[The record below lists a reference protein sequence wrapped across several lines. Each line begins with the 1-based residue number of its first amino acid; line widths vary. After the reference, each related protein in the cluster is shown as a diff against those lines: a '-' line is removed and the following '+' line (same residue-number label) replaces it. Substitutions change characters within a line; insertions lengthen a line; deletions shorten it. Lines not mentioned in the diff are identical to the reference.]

1 MLIFSRKLG
10 QAVHIGDGIVIR
22 IVEVRR
28 SRIRIGIEAPP
39 EVRIQRSEHICR
51 TISYDGEEPL
61 LFDRGQFAMVGLS
74 LYDNPRV
81 IDADPIVGGGILR
94 SNLVHHI
101 TAG

>member
-39 EVRIQRSEHICR
+39 EVRIKRDEHSSR
-51 TISYDGEEPL
+51 TISYERDEPL
-61 LFDRGQFAMVGLS
+61 L
-74 LYDNPRV
+74 
-81 IDADPIVGGGILR
+81 
-94 SNLVHHI
+94 
-101 TAG
+101 AGSVAGAE